1 MVRYK
6 QIFKHEHN
14 DQQYMCKENNQTFT
28 VKTGIA
34 TNKVPSFFL
43 IRLLSKEYAWYNKGV
58 RTG

>member
-34 TNKVPSFFL
+34 TNKVPSFFFNQT
-43 IRLLSKEYAWYNKGV
+43 A
-58 RTG
+58 